1 LTSFLTV
8 SITET
13 VFESELT
20 TYSFFSYTTAATGLE
35 PTPIVSANI
44 GKMERKYK
52 TEMIYL
58 IL

>member
-1 LTSFLTV
+1 
-8 SITET
+8 
-13 VFESELT
+13 LT

-58 IL
+58 RL